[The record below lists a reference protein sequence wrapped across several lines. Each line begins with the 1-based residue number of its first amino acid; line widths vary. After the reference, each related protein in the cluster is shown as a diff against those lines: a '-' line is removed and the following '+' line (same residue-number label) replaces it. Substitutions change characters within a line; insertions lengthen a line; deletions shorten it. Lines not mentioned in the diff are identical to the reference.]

1 MSDRS
6 DIASR
11 SSFILAAETPGNNP
25 DGDPTA
31 AEHGYHDDG
40 NDPRPDPHSSLV
52 KAGGKILAQFLE
64 ILTIII
70 LLLAPVQL
78 GSILL
83 TILPQNVCLGLC
95 QCSEERQRD
104 EQQGCLT

>member
-40 NDPRPDPHSSLV
+40 NNPRPDPHSSL
-52 KAGGKILAQFLE
+52 AQARGNIPQLFLE
-64 ILTIII
+64 FLTIII
-70 LLLAPVQL
+70 LLLAPVLL
-78 GSILL
+78 GS
-83 TILPQNVCLGLC
+83 
-95 QCSEERQRD
+95 
-104 EQQGCLT
+104 